1 MERPISPEDKVQK
14 YNHTSIMPITR
25 LCDFMLSL
33 CWLIDCSNGCVD
45 TYLMVFTYNFI

>member
-14 YNHTSIMPITR
+14 YNHTSVMSIT

-45 TYLMVFTYNFI
+45 TYLVVFA